1 MDANTAGILAMLLAM
16 PVAFAIDPFA
26 PPLVLGLCLRFHLIH
41 EPALLGPA
49 FAGFA
54 GWPFIGVSAAL
65 YAAHA
70 LADKIPPIAHV
81 MDVIGLAVKPL
92 VVGFVGLWVSRQINV
107 GPNLH
112 WLVLAAIFAG
122 GVPAAAALQ
131 AFRAKA
137 RGAASLVSLGA
148 ALPVIS
154 GAENVAG
161 LGLTSLILTHPLIAL
176 TAILVVG
183 VPIAW
188 LTWTIIS
195 RATKGARSLV
205 AAGRS
210 ALSKGQ
216 STMGSDGVI

>member
-16 PVAFAIDPFA
+16 PVAFVIDPFA

-54 GWPFIGVSAAL
+54 SWGFIGVSAAL

-81 MDVIGLAVKPL
+81 MDVIGIAVKPL
-92 VVGFVGLWVSRQINV
+92 VVGFVGLWLSHKINV
-107 GPNLH
+107 GANLQ
-112 WLVLAAIFAG
+112 WVVLAAIFAG

-137 RGAASLVSLGA
+137 RGAASLVTLGA

-154 GAENVAG
+154 AAENVAG
-161 LGLTSLILTHPLIAL
+161 LGLTSLILTHPMIA
-176 TAILVVG
+176 VG
-183 VPIAW
+183 VIVIVGLPVLW
-188 LTWTIIS
+188 LTWTLIS
-195 RATKGARSLV
+195 QAAKGARSLV
-205 AAGRS
+205 EAGRTAFS
-210 ALSKGQ
+210 AGK
-216 STMGSDGVI
+216 

>member
-16 PVAFAIDPFA
+16 PVAFVIDPFA

-41 EPALLGPA
+41 EPALLGPV

-54 GWPFIGVSAAL
+54 SWWFIGASAAP

-70 LADKIPPIAHV
+70 LADKVPPIAHV
-81 MDVIGLAVKPL
+81 MDVIGIAVKPL

-112 WLVLAAIFAG
+112 WVVLAAIFAG

-131 AFRAKA
+131 AFRTKA

-161 LGLTSLILTHPLIAL
+161 LGLTSLILTHPMIA
-176 TAILVVG
+176 VG
-183 VPIAW
+183 VILAVGIPLIW

-195 RATKGARSLV
+195 QAAKGARSLV
-205 AAGRS
+205 EAGRS
-210 ALSKGQ
+210 RLSK
-216 STMGSDGVI
+216 S

>member
-1 MDANTAGILAMLLAM
+1 MDANTAGIVAMLLAM
-16 PVAFAIDPFA
+16 PVAFVIDPFA

-54 GWPFIGVSAAL
+54 SWWFIGASAAL
-65 YAAHA
+65 YATHA
-70 LADKIPPIAHV
+70 LADKVPPIAHV
-81 MDVIGLAVKPL
+81 MDVIGIAVKPL
-92 VVGFVGLWVSRQINV
+92 VVGFVGLWVSHQINV
-107 GPNLH
+107 GPNLQ
-112 WLVLAAIFAG
+112 WVVLAAIFAG

-131 AFRAKA
+131 AFRTKA

-161 LGLTSLILTHPLIAL
+161 LGLTSLILTHPMIAVGV
-176 TAILVVG
+176 ILAVG
-183 VPIAW
+183 VPLIW

-195 RATKGARSLV
+195 QAAKGARSLV
-205 AAGRS
+205 EAGRS
-210 ALSKGQ
+210 RLSK
-216 STMGSDGVI
+216 S